1 MSSEST
7 SSSTELEVIPAYG
20 VPARPETPDD
30 PKKEMWMGGAIA
42 AAFFIGF
49 LGWAALAPLDAG
61 AYAHG
66 VIAVAGNRQAV
77 QHQGGGTVT
86 AIHVV
91 EGQHVEKGQL
101 LVEIGANEITAVERG
116 LTSEVLQLQAQR
128 ARLVAERDHAAYI
141 VTPVEFNG
149 LPEADK
155 LLADDALRLQ
165 QQQFVA
171 RKNALGGQQGVLGQR
186 EKQLNEQ
193 INGYNRQLASNRE
206 QQRLIDE
213 ELTGLKDLAA
223 KGYAPMNRVREVE
236 RSAANLRGDDGALQ
250 AQIARGGEQIGETRM
265 QSMSLQ
271 RQMDQDVADQLRD
284 TQVKL
289 DEVVPKLKAARQQL
303 DDAFVR
309 APATGKVVG
318 LTVFTEGG
326 VVSAGQVLMEVVPDN
341 KALVIQ
347 ATVSPNDADDL
358 QIGQDVQVRFSSLHE
373 RDLPILHAKITK
385 ISADSFA
392 DEKSGQRFFRAEVS
406 VPPEDLAEIAK
417 VRGADRGLKPGLP
430 AEIVIPL
437 RKRTALGYLL
447 DPLSQTFWKSFLEH

>member
-1 MSSEST
+1 MSSESKD
-7 SSSTELEVIPAYG
+7 LEVIPRYG
-20 VPARPETPDD
+20 PPATPETRDD
-30 PKKEMWMGGAIA
+30 PKREMWMGGVIA

-66 VIAVAGNRQAV
+66 VIAVSGNRQAV
-77 QHQGGGTVT
+77 QHEGAGTVT
-86 AIHVV
+86 AVHVV

-101 LVEIGANEITAVERG
+101 LVEIGANEILAMERG
-116 LTSEVLQLQAQR
+116 LTSEVLQLLAQR
-128 ARLVAERDHAAYI
+128 ARLSAERDHAAYI
-141 VTPVEFNG
+141 VAPVEFAT
-149 LPEADK
+149 LPPEDRQ
-155 LLADDALRLQ
+155 LADDAMRLQ
-165 QQQFVA
+165 QQQFQTRRA
-171 RKNALGGQQGVLGQR
+171 ALVGQQSVLSQR

-193 INGYNRQLASNRE
+193 ITGYSRQLASNRE

-213 ELTGLKDLAA
+213 ELTGLKDLAS
-223 KGYAPMNRVREVE
+223 KGYAPMNRVRETE

-250 AQIARGGEQIGETRM
+250 AQMARGSEQIGETRM
-265 QSMSLQ
+265 QAMSLQ

-284 TQVKL
+284 TQSKL
-289 DEVVPKLKAARQQL
+289 DELVPKQKAARQQL
-303 DDAFVR
+303 ADAFVR
-309 APATGKVVG
+309 APASGTVVG
-318 LTVFTEGG
+318 LTVFTVGG

-347 ATVSPNDADDL
+347 ANVSPNDADDVK
-358 QIGQDVQVRFSSLHE
+358 IGMDVQVRFSSLHE

-385 ISADSFA
+385 LSADSFA

-406 VPPEDLAEIAK
+406 VPPEDLAEISK

-437 RKRTALGYLL
+437 RARTALGYLL
-447 DPLSQTFWKSFLEH
+447 DPLTQTFWKSFLEH